1 MRQLNKLQSALF
13 IVGGILM
20 VAGVGL
26 FVFGVAR
33 QGLQQWASLAF
44 LLGAVLFAAMQTRQ
58 SYDGR
63 SITIRRLRR
72 IMLAADA
79 CFVLAGLLMA
89 EQAWRVLYAQIA
101 TTVGGYTGYM
111 QLVWNNWVVVL
122 LIGAILEMY
131 TMHRISSELAK
142 ETPSADAS
150 KKNA

>member
-13 IVGGILM
+13 ITGGILM

-26 FVFGVAR
+26 FVFGVA
-33 QGLQQWASLAF
+33 QPYSSLAF
-44 LLGAVLFAAMQTRQ
+44 LLGAVLFAAMQALQ

-79 CFVLAGLLMA
+79 CFVLSGLLMT
-89 EQAWRVLYAQIA
+89 EQVWRLLYAQVA
-101 TTVGGYTGYM
+101 TTVGGYTMYM
-111 QLVWNNWVVVL
+111 QLVWNNWVVTL

-142 ETPSADAS
+142 ETPSADVS